1 MNWGYKILVVYV
13 VFVAGIVF
21 LVVKAS
27 SQKMDLVT
35 TDYYDKELK
44 YQEKIDAMNR
54 VTELSADV
62 QYEIIGDKLNI
73 VFPKDF
79 AGKKMEGEVAL
90 YCPSDQDKDIR
101 YNFSIEDAPVIVSMN
116 ANTKGNYELQLTW
129 QVDGKSYYFEKKL
142 LIK

>member
-13 VFVAGIVF
+13 VFVAGILF
-21 LVVKAS
+21 LVVKSS

-35 TDYYDKELK
+35 TDYYNKELK

-54 VTELSADV
+54 VGQLSAELK
-62 QYEIIGDKLNI
+62 YEIVNDKLSI
-73 VFPKDF
+73 VFPNDF
-79 AGKKMEGEVAL
+79 AGKKIEGEVAL
-90 YCPSDQDKDIR
+90 YCPSDEDKDIR
-101 YNFSIEDAPVIVSMN
+101 HNFSIEDAPVIVSMN

-129 QVDGKSYYFEKKL
+129 QADGKSYYFEKKL

>member
-13 VFVAGIVF
+13 VFVVGIVF

-54 VTELSADV
+54 VTGLSADV
-62 QYEIIGDKLNI
+62 QYEIIRNKLSI

-79 AGKKMEGEVAL
+79 AGKKIEGEVAL
-90 YCPSDQDKDIR
+90 YCPSDEDKDIR
-101 YNFSIEDAPVIVSMN
+101 HNFSIKDAPLIVSMN

-129 QVDGKSYYFEKKL
+129 QADGKSYYFEKKL

>member
-1 MNWGYKILVVYV
+1 MYF
-13 VFVAGIVF
+13 VFVAGSLL
-21 LVVKAS
+21 LVGKSS

-35 TDYYDKELK
+35 TDSYDKELK

-54 VTELSADV
+54 VSRLSADV
-62 QYEIIGDKLNI
+62 QYAIIGNKLSI

-79 AGKKMEGEVAL
+79 AGKKMESEVAL
-90 YCPSDQDKDIR
+90 YCPSDEDKDIR
-101 YNFSIEDAPVIVSMN
+101 HNFSMKDAPVIVSMN

-129 QVDGKSYYFEKKL
+129 EADGKSCYFEKKL

>member
-13 VFVAGIVF
+13 VFVAGILF
-21 LVVKAS
+21 LVVKSS

-44 YQEKIDAMNR
+44 YQEKIDAINR
-54 VTELSADV
+54 VGQLSAEV
-62 QYEIIGDKLNI
+62 KYEIVNDKLSI

-90 YCPSDQDKDIR
+90 YCPSDEDKDIR
-101 YNFSIEDAPVIVSMN
+101 HNFSIEDAPVIVTMN

-129 QVDGKSYYFEKKL
+129 QADGKSYYFEKKL